1 MSTTPLWVVNVR
13 IKMQGTKLKKGDE
26 NLRKYPQY
34 HGVIDGLVKVSKTE
48 GIAGLWS
55 STLPS
60 LVLVSNPAIQFMI
73 YELLKRETQRL
84 LKTKSLSG
92 TVIFILGAISKSIS
106 TVATYPLQVVQSK
119 QRVSHS

>member
-1 MSTTPLWVVNVR
+1 
-13 IKMQGTKLKKGDE
+13 MQGTKLMKGDE

-34 HGVIDGLVKVSKTE
+34 DGVIDGLVKVSKTE
-48 GIAGLWS
+48 GITGLWS
-55 STLPS
+55 GTLPS

-84 LKTKSLSG
+84 LKTQSLSG
-92 TVIFILGAISKSIS
+92 TVVFMLGAISKSIS
-106 TVATYPLQVVQSK
+106 TIVTYPLQVVQSK

>member
-1 MSTTPLWVVNVR
+1 
-13 IKMQGTKLKKGDE
+13 MQGTKLMKGDE

-34 HGVIDGLVKVSKTE
+34 DGVIDGLVKVSKNE

-60 LVLVSNPAIQFMI
+60 LVLVSNPAIQFMV
-73 YELLKRETQRL
+73 YELLKREAQRL

-92 TVIFILGAISKSIS
+92 TVVFILGAISKSIS
-106 TVATYPLQVVQSK
+106 TVVTYPLQVVQSK